1 MTDKQKLA
9 VIIMLARNALEFHD
23 KKDAFAAIIDDILSI
38 AEFSEDDE

>member
-9 VIIMLARNALEFHD
+9 VIIMLAKNALEFQD

-38 AEFSEDDE
+38 AEFTEEE